1 MGIFDKFENAI
12 GSSQAGQEQHE
23 SLVQHAMQMFGNR
36 EAIGSLLGN
45 AQSQGLG
52 HIVQSWISS
61 GTNQPVEP
69 NQVSSIIGQDR
80 LEQLASRVGLPAGVA
95 SAVLSRVLPS
105 VVDRLT
111 PNGKLPEEDERA
123 TA

>member
-12 GSSQAGQEQHE
+12 GGSAQAGQEQHE
-23 SLVQHAMQMFGNR
+23 SMMQHAMQMFGNR
-36 EAIGSLLGN
+36 DAIGSLLGN
-45 AQSQGLG
+45 AQSQGLR

-61 GTNQPVEP
+61 GINQPIEP
-69 NQVSSIIGQDR
+69 NHVSSILGQDG
-80 LEQLASRVGLPAGVA
+80 LEQLASRVGLPTGVA

-105 VVDRLT
+105 VIDRLT
-111 PNGKLPEEDERA
+111 PNGKLPEERA